1 MFRLAMGLGKT
12 LGELT
17 ETMSSRE
24 LTAWMAYYSCEP
36 WGHELEGRRH
46 SVTAST
52 MANVG
57 LMMNN
62 PKRLKSRPFKPND
75 FFIGGSS
82 TNEKK
87 VANDSREM
95 PDWSEHKKRLMSVL
109 GVK

>member
-12 LGELT
+12 LEELT
-17 ETMSSRE
+17 ENMSSRE

-52 MANVG
+52 LANVG

-62 PKRLKSRPFKPND
+62 PKKLKSRPFRPDD
-75 FFIGGSS
+75 FFIGGSKL
-82 TNEKK
+82 TTKEKERDTRK
-87 VANDSREM
+87 M
-95 PDWSEHKKRLMSVL
+95 PDWSDHKTRLMTAL